1 MKYGTARGK
10 PRWRCRACWS
20 QFTGTPAPRPKPA
33 ARQAAVT
40 RYSRGLSLRATGQ
53 LLGTTA
59 QSVLRWVCDY
69 VDALCPKPVPGS
81 APVVE
86 IDELWHYV
94 GFKANKLWIW
104 KAVDRATGRLID
116 WQCGD
121 RSEAAAGAL
130 LERLQAWSV
139 RLFCT
144 DSYASYETLL
154 RVGRHYQGKD
164 QTVRVE
170 RDNGRQRHWIAA
182 CRRKSIVVS
191 KTVDMVNRRMALY
204 AHFHPNGQADPK
216 MARLPLLAPAA

>member
-1 MKYGTARGK
+1 MKYGAARGK
-10 PRWRCRACWS
+10 PRWRCRSCWY
-20 QFTGTPAPRPKPA
+20 QFTQPTPPGPKPE

-40 RYSRGLSLRATGQ
+40 LYSHGLSLRATGR

-59 QSVLRWVCDY
+59 QSVLRWVCGY
-69 VDALCPKPVPGS
+69 VDAFCPKPVPGQ

-86 IDELWHYV
+86 LDEMWHYL
-94 GFKANKLWIW
+94 GSKATKLWIW

-121 RSEAAAGAL
+121 RSAAAARAL

-144 DSYASYETLL
+144 DNYATYETLL
-154 RVGRHYQGKD
+154 KVGRHYQGKD
-164 QTVRVE
+164 QTIRVE
-170 RDNGRQRHWIAA
+170 RDNGRQRHWIAS

-191 KTVDMVNRRMALY
+191 KTIDMINRRIALY
-204 AHFHPNGQADPK
+204 AHFHPNGEAHPK
-216 MARLPLLAPAA
+216 MARLPLLAPSV